1 MAFRKSS
8 LLQNKIER
16 VILKKIEKLSVKTFE
31 KKTKKEN
38 LENLMAGKNSKGEKN
53 PLGILKLQFAA
64 KYQKKLEEGPV
75 MQYA

>member
-1 MAFRKSS
+1 
-8 LLQNKIER
+8 
-16 VILKKIEKLSVKTFE
+16 
-31 KKTKKEN
+31 
-38 LENLMAGKNSKGEKN
+38 MAGKNSKGEKN